1 MAVRS
6 AEINVMV
13 TCATKVARALARD
26 FGEIEQ
32 LQTSRAGSME
42 FTKRSFDHGVW
53 TLNENLTKA
62 RPERDVLVTGSDT
75 SKLPES
81 SEVWLANPIS
91 GRTNFSHGI
100 PHFAVTIALA
110 RGQETL
116 AAVIYDSVHDNLYWA
131 EKGVGA
137 YRNDRRIRVSE
148 RRQIDG
154 TVIGNFEVN
163 NSDPSV
169 HTVQS
174 TVAQQA
180 NDVRVLGS
188 IALDLAYVAAGWLD
202 GFWSLS
208 ATPSDC
214 ASGALLIQEA
224 GGFASGLSGTGNP
237 TNGNGVLAAN
247 GHLHATMG
255 AMLRKAR
262 APMLVR

>member
-1 MAVRS
+1 MAIRS

-13 TCATKVARALARD
+13 TCATKVARALTRD

-32 LQTSRAGSME
+32 LQTSRAGSTE
-42 FTKRSFDHGVW
+42 FTERSFDHGVW

-62 RPERDVLVTGSDT
+62 RPERNVLLTGST
-75 SKLPES
+75 SGELTES
-81 SEVWLANPIS
+81 REVWLANPIS

-116 AAVIYDSVHDNLYWA
+116 AAVIYDSVHDDLYWA

-148 RRQIDG
+148 RDRIDSA
-154 TVIGNFEVN
+154 VIGNFEAD
-163 NSDPSV
+163 NSEPFV
-169 HTVQS
+169 HKARS
-174 TVAQQA
+174 AVAQQT
-180 NDVRVLGS
+180 NDIRVLGS

-208 ATPSDC
+208 ATPADC
-214 ASGALLIQEA
+214 ASGALLVQEA

-237 TNGNGVLAAN
+237 TKGIGILAAN
-247 GHLHATMG
+247 GHLHATLG
-255 AMLRKAR
+255 ALLREAR
-262 APMLVR
+262 APTLVR